1 MILFKRILPLCL
13 CLSIIATLFSFQT
26 VASADTVYDE
36 TISNGSFSDFQQAL
50 LNAKEKGTSDHIYKI
65 HITRDIKVTQLVGIY
80 SNTMIVVDKNVKII
94 RNLSAGDG
102 GTTFRIGQPGS
113 SASGY
118 HYKNITIQGGIW
130 DGNVRK
136 GDTGFCTFKV
146 NHAKNVKFLNM
157 TIQNDLEGH
166 MIEAG
171 AVDGLTVSKVNFKN
185 HQCYNK
191 AHKNKNDYYEHEEA
205 LQLDVNLYETTAIGD
220 YDKCQ
225 NKNITVDKCNFINVG
240 RGIGSHNS
248 IDGCYFTNMKFTN
261 NTFKNVKSYAIGCI
275 NYRNSKIQNN
285 KILNCGSGILFVNS
299 KPNYK
304 GYTGTY
310 VVNDWKLKVNSA
322 KDNSV
327 ISGNTITIN
336 SPKSKDSRALYING
350 NKISKQ
356 AIYKK
361 GLNPANELSGYQGYL
376 KGDHRI
382 NGLTVT
388 KNNITVKN
396 MTAVFY
402 KGIINSTFSN
412 NNITFTGNQ
421 KIAYYGLTMDSMPDQ
436 YNENVTVSGNKIK
449 NFNGGILC
457 KNSKKVTFKNTTV
470 YNSYKQHIYLEGVNV
485 TFVGCSLDKAK
496 TKHGIAS
503 KNSTITLKNT
513 NITNAKEFG
522 LYSYNCSGKVTGG
535 KIANCGKYG
544 IGAYKKGI
552 LYRKVKFSND
562 GANGKCNYY
571 RG

>member
-1 MILFKRILPLCL
+1 MNIFKKFIPLCL
-13 CLSIIATLFSFQT
+13 CLSMICTLFGFQT
-26 VASADTVYDE
+26 VEGAIAYDE

-50 LNAKEKGTSDHIYKI
+50 LNAKDKGTANHIYKI
-65 HITRDIKVTQLVGIY
+65 HITKDLRINQSVGIY

-94 RNLSAGDG
+94 RNLPAGDG
-102 GTTFRIGQPGS
+102 GTTFRVGKPGS

-118 HYKNITIQGGIW
+118 YYRNITIQGGIW
-130 DGNVRK
+130 DGNVRSK
-136 GDTGFCTFKV
+136 DTGFCTFKV
-146 NHAKNVKFLNM
+146 NHSQNVKFLNM

-171 AVDGLTVSKVNFKN
+171 AVNGLTISRVNFKN
-185 HQCYNK
+185 HKCYFK

-205 LQLDVNLYETTAIGD
+205 LQLDVNLYETTAIGK
-220 YDKCQ
+220 YDKYQ
-225 NKNITVDKCNFINVG
+225 NKNVTVDRCNFTNLG

-261 NTFKNVKSYAIGCI
+261 NTFKNIKSYAIGAI

-299 KPNYK
+299 KPNYT

-310 VVNDWKLKVNSA
+310 VVNNWNLKVNTS
-322 KDNSV
+322 KDNSI

-336 SPKSKDSRALYING
+336 RPKSKDSRALYING
-350 NKISKQ
+350 NKISKP

-361 GLNPANELSGYQGYL
+361 GLNSANRLSGYQGYL

-382 NGLTVT
+382 NGLTIT

-402 KGIINSTFSN
+402 KGIRNSTFSN
-412 NNITFTGNQ
+412 NKITFNGNQ
-421 KIAYYGLTMDSMPDQ
+421 KSDYYGLTMDSFPDQ
-436 YNENVTVSGNKIK
+436 PNENVTVNGNKIK

-503 KNSTITLKNT
+503 KNSKITLKNT

-552 LYRKVKFSND
+552 SYSKVKFSNN

>member
-1 MILFKRILPLCL
+1 MDIFKKFIPLCL
-13 CLSIIATLFSFQT
+13 CLSMICTLFGFQT
-26 VASADTVYDE
+26 VGATAYDE

-50 LNAKEKGTSDHIYKI
+50 LNAKDKGTANHIYKI
-65 HITRDIKVTQLVGIY
+65 HITKDLRINQSVGIY

-94 RNLSAGDG
+94 RNLPAGND
-102 GTTFRIGQPGS
+102 GTTFRVGKPGS

-118 HYKNITIQGGIW
+118 YYRNITIQGGIW
-130 DGNVRK
+130 DGNVRSK
-136 GDTGFCTFKV
+136 DTGFCTFKV
-146 NHAKNVKFLNM
+146 NHSQNVKFLNM

-171 AVDGLTVSKVNFKN
+171 AVNGLTISRVNFKN
-185 HQCYNK
+185 HKCYFK

-205 LQLDVNLYETTAIGD
+205 LQLDVNLYETTAIGK
-220 YDKCQ
+220 YDKYQ
-225 NKNITVDKCNFINVG
+225 NKNVTVDRCNFTNLG

-261 NTFKNVKSYAIGCI
+261 NTFKNIKSYAIGAI

-299 KPNYK
+299 KPNYT

-310 VVNDWKLKVNSA
+310 VVSNWNLKVNTS
-322 KDNSV
+322 KDNSI
-327 ISGNTITIN
+327 ISGNRITIN
-336 SPKSKDSRALYING
+336 RPKSKDSRALYING
-350 NKISKQ
+350 NKISKP

-361 GLNPANELSGYQGYL
+361 GLNSANRLSGYQGYL

-382 NGLTVT
+382 NGLTIT

-402 KGIINSTFSN
+402 KGIRNSIFSN
-412 NNITFTGNQ
+412 NNITFNGNQ
-421 KIAYYGLTMDSMPDQ
+421 KSDHYGLTMDSVPDQ
-436 YNENVTVSGNKIK
+436 LNENVTVNGNKIK

-496 TKHGIAS
+496 TKHGITS
-503 KNSTITLKNT
+503 KNSKITLKNT

-552 LYRKVKFSND
+552 SYSKVKFSNN

>member
-1 MILFKRILPLCL
+1 MDIFKKFIPLCL
-13 CLSIIATLFSFQT
+13 CLSMICTLFGFQT
-26 VASADTVYDE
+26 VGATAYDE

-50 LNAKEKGTSDHIYKI
+50 LNAKDKGTPNHIYKI
-65 HITRDIKVTQLVGIY
+65 HITKDLRINQSVGIY

-94 RNLSAGDG
+94 RNLPAGND
-102 GTTFRIGQPGS
+102 GTTFRVGKPGS

-118 HYKNITIQGGIW
+118 YYRNITIQGGIW
-130 DGNVRK
+130 DGNVRSK
-136 GDTGFCTFKV
+136 DTGFCTFKV
-146 NHAKNVKFLNM
+146 NHSQNVKFLNM

-171 AVDGLTVSKVNFKN
+171 AVNGLTISRVNFKN
-185 HQCYNK
+185 HKCYFK

-205 LQLDVNLYETTAIGD
+205 LQLDVNLYETTAIGK
-220 YDKCQ
+220 YDKYQ
-225 NKNITVDKCNFINVG
+225 NKNVTVDRCNFTNLG

-261 NTFKNVKSYAIGCI
+261 NTFKNIKSYAIGAI

-299 KPNYK
+299 KPNYT

-310 VVNDWKLKVNSA
+310 VVSNWNLKVNTS
-322 KDNSV
+322 KDNSI
-327 ISGNTITIN
+327 ISGNRITIN
-336 SPKSKDSRALYING
+336 RPKSKDSRALYING
-350 NKISKQ
+350 NKISKP

-361 GLNPANELSGYQGYL
+361 GLNSANRLSGYQGYL

-382 NGLTVT
+382 NGLAITR
-388 KNNITVKN
+388 NNITVKN

-402 KGIINSTFSN
+402 KGIRNSTFSN
-412 NNITFTGNQ
+412 NNITFNGNQ
-421 KIAYYGLTMDSMPDQ
+421 KSDHYGLTMDSVPDQ
-436 YNENVTVSGNKIK
+436 LNENVTVNGNKIK

-503 KNSTITLKNT
+503 KNSKITLKNT

-552 LYRKVKFSND
+552 SYSKVKFSNN

>member
-1 MILFKRILPLCL
+1 MNIFKKFIPLCL
-13 CLSIIATLFSFQT
+13 CLSMICTLFGFQT
-26 VASADTVYDE
+26 VEGATAYDE
-36 TISNGSFSDFQQAL
+36 TISNGSFSDFKQAL
-50 LNAKEKGTSDHIYKI
+50 LNAKDKGTANHIYKI
-65 HITRDIKVTQLVGIY
+65 HITKDLRINQSVGIY

-94 RNLSAGDG
+94 RNLPAGDD
-102 GTTFRIGQPGS
+102 GTTFRVGKPGS

-118 HYKNITIQGGIW
+118 YYRNITIQGGIW
-130 DGNVRK
+130 DGNVRSK
-136 GDTGFCTFKV
+136 DTGFCTFKV
-146 NHAKNVKFLNM
+146 NHSQNVKFLNM

-171 AVDGLTVSKVNFKN
+171 AVNGLTISRVNFKN
-185 HQCYNK
+185 HKCYFK

-205 LQLDVNLYETTAIGD
+205 LQLDVNLYETTAIGN
-220 YDKCQ
+220 YDKYQ
-225 NKNITVDKCNFINVG
+225 NKNVTVDRCNFTNLG

-261 NTFKNVKSYAIGCI
+261 NTFKNIKSYAIGTI

-299 KPNYK
+299 KPNYT

-310 VVNDWKLKVNSA
+310 VVNNWNLKVNTS
-322 KDNSV
+322 KDNSI

-336 SPKSKDSRALYING
+336 RPKSKDSRALYING
-350 NKISKQ
+350 NKISKP

-361 GLNPANELSGYQGYL
+361 GLKSANRLSGYQGYL

-382 NGLTVT
+382 NGLTIT

-402 KGIINSTFSN
+402 KGIRNSTFSN
-412 NNITFTGNQ
+412 NNITFNGNQ
-421 KIAYYGLTMDSMPDQ
+421 KSDHHGLTMDSVPDQ
-436 YNENVTVSGNKIK
+436 LNENVTVNGNKIK
-449 NFNGGILC
+449 NFNSGILC

-485 TFVGCSLDKAK
+485 TLVGCSLDKAK

-503 KNSTITLKNT
+503 KNSKITLKNT

-552 LYRKVKFSND
+552 SYSKVKFSNN

>member
-1 MILFKRILPLCL
+1 MNIFKKFIPLCL
-13 CLSIIATLFSFQT
+13 CLSMICTLFCFQT
-26 VASADTVYDE
+26 VEGAIAYDE

-50 LNAKEKGTSDHIYKI
+50 LNAKNKGTANHIYKI
-65 HITRDIKVTQLVGIY
+65 HITKDLRINQSVGIY

-94 RNLSAGDG
+94 RNLPAGDG
-102 GTTFRIGQPGS
+102 GTTFRVGKPGS

-118 HYKNITIQGGIW
+118 YYRNITIQGGIW
-130 DGNVRK
+130 DGNVRSK
-136 GDTGFCTFKV
+136 DTGFCTFKV
-146 NHAKNVKFLNM
+146 NHSQNVKFLNM

-171 AVDGLTVSKVNFKN
+171 AVNGLTISRVNFKN
-185 HQCYNK
+185 HKCYFK

-205 LQLDVNLYETTAIGD
+205 LQLDVNLYETTAIGK
-220 YDKCQ
+220 YDKYQ
-225 NKNITVDKCNFINVG
+225 NKNVTVDRCNFTNLG

-261 NTFKNVKSYAIGCI
+261 NTFKNIKSYAIGAI

-299 KPNYK
+299 KPNYT

-310 VVNDWKLKVNSA
+310 VVNNWNLKVNTS
-322 KDNSV
+322 KDNSI

-336 SPKSKDSRALYING
+336 RPKSKDSRALYING
-350 NKISKQ
+350 NKISKP

-361 GLNPANELSGYQGYL
+361 GLNSANRLSGYQGYL

-382 NGLTVT
+382 NGLTIT

-402 KGIINSTFSN
+402 KGIRNSTFSN
-412 NNITFTGNQ
+412 NNITFNGNQ
-421 KIAYYGLTMDSMPDQ
+421 KSDHYGLTMDSVPDQ
-436 YNENVTVSGNKIK
+436 PNENVTVNGNKLK

-503 KNSTITLKNT
+503 KNSKITLKNT

-552 LYRKVKFSND
+552 SYSKVKFSNN

>member
-1 MILFKRILPLCL
+1 MNIFKKFIPLCL
-13 CLSIIATLFSFQT
+13 CLSMIFTLFGFQT
-26 VASADTVYDE
+26 VEGATAYDE

-50 LNAKEKGTSDHIYKI
+50 LNAKNKGTANHIYKI
-65 HITRDIKVTQLVGIY
+65 HITKDLRINQSVGIY

-94 RNLSAGDG
+94 RNLPAGDG
-102 GTTFRIGQPGS
+102 GTTFRVGKPGS

-118 HYKNITIQGGIW
+118 YYRNITIQGGIW
-130 DGNVRK
+130 DGNVRSK
-136 GDTGFCTFKV
+136 DTGFCTFKV
-146 NHAKNVKFLNM
+146 NHSQNVKFLNM

-171 AVDGLTVSKVNFKN
+171 AVNGLTISRVNFKN
-185 HQCYNK
+185 HKCYFK

-205 LQLDVNLYETTAIGD
+205 LQLDVNLYETTAIGK
-220 YDKCQ
+220 YDKYQ
-225 NKNITVDKCNFINVG
+225 NKNVTVDRCNFTNLG

-261 NTFKNVKSYAIGCI
+261 NTFKNIKSYAIGAV

-299 KPNYK
+299 KTNYT

-310 VVNDWKLKVNSA
+310 VVNNWNLKVNTS
-322 KDNSV
+322 KDNSI

-336 SPKSKDSRALYING
+336 RPKSKDSRALYING
-350 NKISKQ
+350 NKISKP

-361 GLNPANELSGYQGYL
+361 GLNSANRLSGYQGYL

-382 NGLTVT
+382 NGLTIT

-402 KGIINSTFSN
+402 KGIRNSTFYN
-412 NNITFTGNQ
+412 NNITFNGNQ
-421 KIAYYGLTMDSMPDQ
+421 KSDHYGLTMDSVPDQ
-436 YNENVTVSGNKIK
+436 LNENVTVNGNKIK

-503 KNSTITLKNT
+503 KNSKITLKNT

-552 LYRKVKFSND
+552 SYSKVKFSNN

>member
-1 MILFKRILPLCL
+1 MNIFKKFIPLCL
-13 CLSIIATLFSFQT
+13 CLSMICTLFGFQT
-26 VASADTVYDE
+26 VEGAIAYDE

-50 LNAKEKGTSDHIYKI
+50 LNAKDKGTANHIYKI
-65 HITRDIKVTQLVGIY
+65 HITKDLRINQSVGIY

-94 RNLSAGDG
+94 RNLPAGDG
-102 GTTFRIGQPGS
+102 GTTFRVGKPGS

-118 HYKNITIQGGIW
+118 YYRNITIQGGIW
-130 DGNVRK
+130 DGNVRSK
-136 GDTGFCTFKV
+136 DTGFCTFKV
-146 NHAKNVKFLNM
+146 NHSQNVKFLNM

-171 AVDGLTVSKVNFKN
+171 AVNGLTISRVNFKN
-185 HQCYNK
+185 HKCYFK

-205 LQLDVNLYETTAIGD
+205 LQLDVNLYETTAIGK
-220 YDKCQ
+220 YDKYQ
-225 NKNITVDKCNFINVG
+225 NKNVTVDRCNFTNLG

-261 NTFKNVKSYAIGCI
+261 NTFKNIKSYAIGAI

-299 KPNYK
+299 KPNYT

-310 VVNDWKLKVNSA
+310 VVNNWNLKVNTS
-322 KDNSV
+322 KDNSI

-350 NKISKQ
+350 NKISKP

-361 GLNPANELSGYQGYL
+361 GLKSANRLSGYQGYL

-382 NGLTVT
+382 NGLTIT

-402 KGIINSTFSN
+402 KGIRNSTFSN
-412 NNITFTGNQ
+412 NNITFNGNQ
-421 KIAYYGLTMDSMPDQ
+421 KSDHYGLTMDSVPDQ
-436 YNENVTVSGNKIK
+436 PNENVTVNGNKIK

-503 KNSTITLKNT
+503 KNSKITLKNT

-552 LYRKVKFSND
+552 SYSKVKFSNN

>member
-1 MILFKRILPLCL
+1 MDIFKKFIPLCL
-13 CLSIIATLFSFQT
+13 CLSMICTLFGFQT
-26 VASADTVYDE
+26 VGATAYDE
-36 TISNGSFSDFQQAL
+36 TISNGSFSDFRQAL
-50 LNAKEKGTSDHIYKI
+50 LNAKDKGTANHIYKI
-65 HITRDIKVTQLVGIY
+65 HITKDLRINQSVGIY

-94 RNLSAGDG
+94 RNLPAGND
-102 GTTFRIGQPGS
+102 GTTFRVGKPGS

-118 HYKNITIQGGIW
+118 YYRNITIQGGIW
-130 DGNVRK
+130 DGNVRSK
-136 GDTGFCTFKV
+136 DTGFCTFKV
-146 NHAKNVKFLNM
+146 NHSQNVKFLNM

-171 AVDGLTVSKVNFKN
+171 AVNGLTISRVNFKN
-185 HQCYNK
+185 HKCYFK

-205 LQLDVNLYETTAIGD
+205 LQLDVNLYETTAIGK
-220 YDKCQ
+220 YDKYQ
-225 NKNITVDKCNFINVG
+225 NKNVTVDRCNFTNLG

-261 NTFKNVKSYAIGCI
+261 NTFKNIKSYAIGAI

-299 KPNYK
+299 KPNYT

-310 VVNDWKLKVNSA
+310 VVSNWNLKVNTS
-322 KDNSV
+322 KDNSI

-336 SPKSKDSRALYING
+336 RPKSKDSRALYING
-350 NKISKQ
+350 NKISKP

-361 GLNPANELSGYQGYL
+361 GLKSANRLSGYQGYL

-382 NGLTVT
+382 NGLTIT

-402 KGIINSTFSN
+402 KGIRNSTFSN
-412 NNITFTGNQ
+412 NNITFNGNQ
-421 KIAYYGLTMDSMPDQ
+421 KSDHYGLTMDSVPDQ
-436 YNENVTVSGNKIK
+436 LNENVTVNGNKIK
-449 NFNGGILC
+449 NFNSGILC

-503 KNSTITLKNT
+503 KNSKITLKNT

-522 LYSYNCSGKVTGG
+522 LYSYNCSGKVIGG

-552 LYRKVKFSND
+552 SYSKAKFSNN

>member
-1 MILFKRILPLCL
+1 MDIFKKFIPLCL
-13 CLSIIATLFSFQT
+13 CLSMICTLFGFQT
-26 VASADTVYDE
+26 VGATAYDE

-50 LNAKEKGTSDHIYKI
+50 LNAKDKGTANHIYKI
-65 HITRDIKVTQLVGIY
+65 HITKDLRINQSVGIY

-94 RNLSAGDG
+94 RNLPAGND
-102 GTTFRIGQPGS
+102 GTTFRVGKPGS

-118 HYKNITIQGGIW
+118 YYRNITIQGGIW
-130 DGNVRK
+130 DGNVRSK
-136 GDTGFCTFKV
+136 DTGFCTFKV
-146 NHAKNVKFLNM
+146 NHSQNVKFLNM

-171 AVDGLTVSKVNFKN
+171 AVNGLTISRVNFKN
-185 HQCYNK
+185 HKCYFK

-205 LQLDVNLYETTAIGD
+205 LQLDVNLYETTAIGK
-220 YDKCQ
+220 YDKYQ
-225 NKNITVDKCNFINVG
+225 NKNVTVDRCNFTNLG

-261 NTFKNVKSYAIGCI
+261 NTFKNIKSYAIGAI

-299 KPNYK
+299 KLNYT

-310 VVNDWKLKVNSA
+310 VVSNWNLKVNTS
-322 KDNSV
+322 KDNSI
-327 ISGNTITIN
+327 ISGNRITIN
-336 SPKSKDSRALYING
+336 RPKSKDSRALYING
-350 NKISKQ
+350 NKISKP

-361 GLNPANELSGYQGYL
+361 GLNSANRLSGYQGYL

-382 NGLTVT
+382 NGLTIT

-402 KGIINSTFSN
+402 KGIRNSIFSN
-412 NNITFTGNQ
+412 NNITFNGNQ
-421 KIAYYGLTMDSMPDQ
+421 KSDHYGLTMDSVPDQ
-436 YNENVTVSGNKIK
+436 LNENVTVNGNKIK

-503 KNSTITLKNT
+503 KNSKITLKNT

-552 LYRKVKFSND
+552 SYSKVKFSNN

>member
-1 MILFKRILPLCL
+1 MDIFKKFIPLCL
-13 CLSIIATLFSFQT
+13 CLSMICTLFGFQT
-26 VASADTVYDE
+26 VGATAYDE

-50 LNAKEKGTSDHIYKI
+50 LNAKDKGTPNHIYKI
-65 HITRDIKVTQLVGIY
+65 HITKDLRINQSVGIY

-94 RNLSAGDG
+94 RNLPAGND
-102 GTTFRIGQPGS
+102 GTTFRVGKPGS

-118 HYKNITIQGGIW
+118 YYRNITIQGGIW
-130 DGNVRK
+130 DGNVRSK
-136 GDTGFCTFKV
+136 DTGFCTFKV
-146 NHAKNVKFLNM
+146 NHSQNVKFLNM

-171 AVDGLTVSKVNFKN
+171 AVNGLTISRVNFKN
-185 HQCYNK
+185 HKCYFK

-205 LQLDVNLYETTAIGD
+205 LQLDVNLYETTAIGK
-220 YDKCQ
+220 YDKYQ
-225 NKNITVDKCNFINVG
+225 NKNVTVDRCNFTNLG

-261 NTFKNVKSYAIGCI
+261 NTFKNIKSYAIGAI

-299 KPNYK
+299 KPNYT

-310 VVNDWKLKVNSA
+310 VVNNWNLKVNTS
-322 KDNSV
+322 KDNSI
-327 ISGNTITIN
+327 ISGNRITIN
-336 SPKSKDSRALYING
+336 RPKSKDSRALYING
-350 NKISKQ
+350 NKISKP

-361 GLNPANELSGYQGYL
+361 GLNSANRLSGYQGYL

-382 NGLTVT
+382 NGLTIT

-402 KGIINSTFSN
+402 KGIRNSTFSN
-412 NNITFTGNQ
+412 NNITFNGNQ
-421 KIAYYGLTMDSMPDQ
+421 KSDYYGLTMDSVPDQ
-436 YNENVTVSGNKIK
+436 LNENVTVNGNKIK
-449 NFNGGILC
+449 NFNSGILC
-457 KNSKKVTFKNTTV
+457 KNSKKVTFQNTTV

-503 KNSTITLKNT
+503 KNSKITLKNT

-552 LYRKVKFSND
+552 SYSKVKFSNN

>member
-1 MILFKRILPLCL
+1 MNIFKKFIPLCL
-13 CLSIIATLFSFQT
+13 CLSMIFTLFGFQT
-26 VASADTVYDE
+26 VGATAYDE
-36 TISNGSFSDFQQAL
+36 TISNGSFSDFLQAL
-50 LNAKEKGTSDHIYKI
+50 LNAKDKGTANHIYKI
-65 HITRDIKVTQLVGIY
+65 HITKDLRINQSVGIY

-94 RNLSAGDG
+94 RNLPAGND
-102 GTTFRIGQPGS
+102 GTTFRVGKPGS
-113 SASGY
+113 STSGY
-118 HYKNITIQGGIW
+118 YYRNITIQGGIW
-130 DGNVRK
+130 DGNVRSK
-136 GDTGFCTFKV
+136 DTGFCTFKV
-146 NHAKNVKFLNM
+146 NHSQNVKFLNM

-171 AVDGLTVSKVNFKN
+171 AVNGLTISRVNFKN
-185 HQCYNK
+185 HKCYFK

-205 LQLDVNLYETTAIGD
+205 LQLDVNLYETTAIGK
-220 YDKCQ
+220 YDKYQ
-225 NKNITVDKCNFINVG
+225 NKNVTVDRCNFTNLG

-261 NTFKNVKSYAIGCI
+261 NTFKNIKSYAIGAV

-299 KPNYK
+299 KPNYT

-310 VVNDWKLKVNSA
+310 VVNNWNLKVNTS
-322 KDNSV
+322 KDNSI

-336 SPKSKDSRALYING
+336 RPKSKDSRALYING
-350 NKISKQ
+350 NKISKP

-361 GLNPANELSGYQGYL
+361 GLKSANRLSGYQGYL

-382 NGLTVT
+382 NGLTIT

-402 KGIINSTFSN
+402 KGIRNSTFSN
-412 NNITFTGNQ
+412 NNITFNGNQ
-421 KIAYYGLTMDSMPDQ
+421 KSDYYGLTMDSVPDQ
-436 YNENVTVSGNKIK
+436 LNENVTVNGNKIK
-449 NFNGGILC
+449 NFNSGILC

-503 KNSTITLKNT
+503 KNSKITLKNT

-552 LYRKVKFSND
+552 SYSKVKFSNN

>member
-1 MILFKRILPLCL
+1 MDIFKKFIPLCL
-13 CLSIIATLFSFQT
+13 CLSMICTLFGFQT
-26 VASADTVYDE
+26 VGATAYDE

-50 LNAKEKGTSDHIYKI
+50 LNAKDKGTANHIYKI
-65 HITRDIKVTQLVGIY
+65 HITKDLRINQSVGIY

-94 RNLSAGDG
+94 RNLPAGND
-102 GTTFRIGQPGS
+102 GTTFRVGKPGS

-118 HYKNITIQGGIW
+118 YYRNITIQGGIW
-130 DGNVRK
+130 DGNVRSK
-136 GDTGFCTFKV
+136 DTGFCTFKV
-146 NHAKNVKFLNM
+146 NHSQNVKFLNM

-171 AVDGLTVSKVNFKN
+171 AVNGLTISRVNFKN
-185 HQCYNK
+185 HKCYFK

-205 LQLDVNLYETTAIGD
+205 LQLDVNLYETTAIGK
-220 YDKCQ
+220 YDKYQ
-225 NKNITVDKCNFINVG
+225 NKNVTVDRCNFTNLG

-261 NTFKNVKSYAIGCI
+261 NTFKNIKSYAIGAI

-299 KPNYK
+299 KPNYT

-310 VVNDWKLKVNSA
+310 VVSNWNLKVNTS
-322 KDNSV
+322 KDNSI
-327 ISGNTITIN
+327 ISGNRITIN
-336 SPKSKDSRALYING
+336 RPKSKDSRALYING
-350 NKISKQ
+350 NKISKP

-361 GLNPANELSGYQGYL
+361 GLNSANRLSGYQGYL

-382 NGLTVT
+382 NGLTIT

-402 KGIINSTFSN
+402 KGIRNSIFSN
-412 NNITFTGNQ
+412 NNITFNGNQ
-421 KIAYYGLTMDSMPDQ
+421 KSDHYELTMDSVPDQ
-436 YNENVTVSGNKIK
+436 LNENVTVNGNKIK

-503 KNSTITLKNT
+503 KNSKITLKNT

-552 LYRKVKFSND
+552 SYSKVKFSNN

>member
-1 MILFKRILPLCL
+1 MNIFKKFIPLCL
-13 CLSIIATLFSFQT
+13 CLSMICTLFGFQT
-26 VASADTVYDE
+26 VEGAIAYDE

-50 LNAKEKGTSDHIYKI
+50 LNAKNKGTANHIYKI
-65 HITRDIKVTQLVGIY
+65 HITKDLRINQSVGIY

-94 RNLSAGDG
+94 RNLPAGDG
-102 GTTFRIGQPGS
+102 GTTFRVGKPGS

-118 HYKNITIQGGIW
+118 YYRNITIQGGIW
-130 DGNVRK
+130 DGNVRSK
-136 GDTGFCTFKV
+136 DTGFCTFKV
-146 NHAKNVKFLNM
+146 NHSQNVKFLNM

-171 AVDGLTVSKVNFKN
+171 AVNGLTISRVNFKN
-185 HQCYNK
+185 HKCYFK

-205 LQLDVNLYETTAIGD
+205 LQLDVNLYETTAIGK
-220 YDKCQ
+220 YDKYQ
-225 NKNITVDKCNFINVG
+225 NKNVTVDRCNFTNLG

-261 NTFKNVKSYAIGCI
+261 NNFKNIKSYAIGAI

-299 KPNYK
+299 KPNYT

-310 VVNDWKLKVNSA
+310 VVNNWNLKVNTS
-322 KDNSV
+322 KDNSI

-336 SPKSKDSRALYING
+336 RPKSKDSRALYING
-350 NKISKQ
+350 NKISKP

-361 GLNPANELSGYQGYL
+361 GLNSANRLSGYQGYL

-382 NGLTVT
+382 NGLTIT

-402 KGIINSTFSN
+402 KGIRNSTFSN
-412 NNITFTGNQ
+412 NNITFNGNQ
-421 KIAYYGLTMDSMPDQ
+421 KSDHYGLTMDSVPDQ
-436 YNENVTVSGNKIK
+436 PNENVTVNGNKIK

-503 KNSTITLKNT
+503 KNSKITLKNT

-552 LYRKVKFSND
+552 SYSKVKFSNN

>member
-1 MILFKRILPLCL
+1 MDIFKKFIPLCL
-13 CLSIIATLFSFQT
+13 CLSMICTLFGFQT
-26 VASADTVYDE
+26 VGATAYDE

-50 LNAKEKGTSDHIYKI
+50 LNAKDKGTANHIYKI
-65 HITRDIKVTQLVGIY
+65 HITKDLRINQSVGIY

-94 RNLSAGDG
+94 RNLPAGND
-102 GTTFRIGQPGS
+102 GTTFRVGKPGS

-118 HYKNITIQGGIW
+118 YYRNITIQGGIW
-130 DGNVRK
+130 DGNVRSK
-136 GDTGFCTFKV
+136 DTGFCTFKV
-146 NHAKNVKFLNM
+146 NHSQNVKFLNM

-171 AVDGLTVSKVNFKN
+171 AVNGLTISRVNFKN
-185 HQCYNK
+185 HKCYFK

-205 LQLDVNLYETTAIGD
+205 LQLDVNLYETTAIGK
-220 YDKCQ
+220 YDKYQ
-225 NKNITVDKCNFINVG
+225 NKNVTVDRCNFTNLG

-261 NTFKNVKSYAIGCI
+261 NTFKNIKSYAIGAI

-299 KPNYK
+299 KPNYT

-310 VVNDWKLKVNSA
+310 VVNNWNLKVNTS
-322 KDNSV
+322 KDNSI

-336 SPKSKDSRALYING
+336 RPKSKDSRALYING
-350 NKISKQ
+350 NKISKP

-361 GLNPANELSGYQGYL
+361 GLKSANRLSGYQGYL

-382 NGLTVT
+382 NGLTIT

-402 KGIINSTFSN
+402 KGIRNSTFSN
-412 NNITFTGNQ
+412 NNITFNGNQ
-421 KIAYYGLTMDSMPDQ
+421 KSDYYGLTMDSVPDQ
-436 YNENVTVSGNKIK
+436 LNENVTVNGNKIK

-503 KNSTITLKNT
+503 KNSKITLKNT

-552 LYRKVKFSND
+552 SYSKVKFSNN

>member
-1 MILFKRILPLCL
+1 MNIFKKFIPFCL
-13 CLSIIATLFSFQT
+13 CLSMICTLFGFQT
-26 VASADTVYDE
+26 VEGAIAYDE

-50 LNAKEKGTSDHIYKI
+50 LNAKDKGTANHIYKI
-65 HITRDIKVTQLVGIY
+65 HITKDLRINQSVGIY

-94 RNLSAGDG
+94 RNLPAGDG
-102 GTTFRIGQPGS
+102 GTTFRVGKPGS

-118 HYKNITIQGGIW
+118 YYRNITIQGGIW
-130 DGNVRK
+130 DGNVRSK
-136 GDTGFCTFKV
+136 DTGFCTFKV
-146 NHAKNVKFLNM
+146 NHSQNVKFLNM

-171 AVDGLTVSKVNFKN
+171 AVNGLTISRVNFKN
-185 HQCYNK
+185 HKCYFK

-205 LQLDVNLYETTAIGD
+205 LQLDVNLYETTAIGK
-220 YDKCQ
+220 YDKYQ
-225 NKNITVDKCNFINVG
+225 NKNVTVDRCNFTNLG

-261 NTFKNVKSYAIGCI
+261 NTFKNIKSYAIGAI

-299 KPNYK
+299 KPNYT

-310 VVNDWKLKVNSA
+310 VVNNWNLKVNTS
-322 KDNSV
+322 KDNSI

-336 SPKSKDSRALYING
+336 RPKSKDSRALYING
-350 NKISKQ
+350 NKISKP

-361 GLNPANELSGYQGYL
+361 GLNSANRLSGYQGYL

-382 NGLTVT
+382 NGLTIT

-402 KGIINSTFSN
+402 KGIRNSTFSN
-412 NNITFTGNQ
+412 NNITFNGNQ
-421 KIAYYGLTMDSMPDQ
+421 KSDHYGLTMDSVPDQ
-436 YNENVTVSGNKIK
+436 PNENVTVNGNKIK

-503 KNSTITLKNT
+503 KNSKITLKNT

-552 LYRKVKFSND
+552 SYSKVKFSNN

>member
-1 MILFKRILPLCL
+1 MNIFKKFIPLCL
-13 CLSIIATLFSFQT
+13 CLSMICTLFGFQT
-26 VASADTVYDE
+26 VEGATAYDE

-50 LNAKEKGTSDHIYKI
+50 LNAKDKGTPNHIYKI
-65 HITRDIKVTQLVGIY
+65 HITKDLRINQSVGIY

-94 RNLSAGDG
+94 RNLPAGND
-102 GTTFRIGQPGS
+102 GTTFRVGKPGS

-118 HYKNITIQGGIW
+118 YYRNITIQGGIW
-130 DGNVRK
+130 DGNVRSK
-136 GDTGFCTFKV
+136 DTGFCTFKV
-146 NHAKNVKFLNM
+146 NHSQNVKFLNM

-171 AVDGLTVSKVNFKN
+171 AVNGLTISRVNFKN
-185 HQCYNK
+185 HKCYFK

-205 LQLDVNLYETTAIGD
+205 LQLDVNLYETTAIGN
-220 YDKCQ
+220 YDKYQ
-225 NKNITVDKCNFINVG
+225 NKNVTVDRCNFTNLG

-261 NTFKNVKSYAIGCI
+261 NTFKNIKSYAIGAI

-299 KPNYK
+299 KPNYT

-310 VVNDWKLKVNSA
+310 VVNNWNLKVNTS
-322 KDNSV
+322 KDNSI

-336 SPKSKDSRALYING
+336 RPKSKDSRALYING
-350 NKISKQ
+350 NKISKP

-361 GLNPANELSGYQGYL
+361 GLNSANRLSGYQGYL

-382 NGLTVT
+382 NGLTIT

-402 KGIINSTFSN
+402 KGIRNSTFSN
-412 NNITFTGNQ
+412 NNITFNGNQ
-421 KIAYYGLTMDSMPDQ
+421 KSDHYGLTMDSVPDQ
-436 YNENVTVSGNKIK
+436 LNENVTVNGNKIK
-449 NFNGGILC
+449 NFNSGILC

-503 KNSTITLKNT
+503 KNSKITLKNT

-522 LYSYNCSGKVTGG
+522 LYSYNCSGKVIGG

-552 LYRKVKFSND
+552 SYSKAKFSNN

>member
-1 MILFKRILPLCL
+1 MNIFKKFIPLCL
-13 CLSIIATLFSFQT
+13 CLSMIFTLFGFQT
-26 VASADTVYDE
+26 VGATAYDE
-36 TISNGSFSDFQQAL
+36 TISNGSFSDFLQAL
-50 LNAKEKGTSDHIYKI
+50 LNAKDKGTANHIYKI
-65 HITRDIKVTQLVGIY
+65 HITKDLRINQSVGIY

-94 RNLSAGDG
+94 RNLPAGND
-102 GTTFRIGQPGS
+102 GTTFRVGKPGS
-113 SASGY
+113 STSGY
-118 HYKNITIQGGIW
+118 YYRNITIQGGIW
-130 DGNVRK
+130 DGNVRSK
-136 GDTGFCTFKV
+136 DTGFCTFKV
-146 NHAKNVKFLNM
+146 NHSQNVKFLNM

-171 AVDGLTVSKVNFKN
+171 AVNGLTISRVNFKN
-185 HQCYNK
+185 HKCYFK

-205 LQLDVNLYETTAIGD
+205 LQLDVNLYETTAIGK
-220 YDKCQ
+220 YDKYQ
-225 NKNITVDKCNFINVG
+225 NKNVTVDRCNFTNLG

-261 NTFKNVKSYAIGCI
+261 NTFKNIKSYAIGAV

-299 KPNYK
+299 KPNYT

-310 VVNDWKLKVNSA
+310 VVNNWNLKVNTS
-322 KDNSV
+322 KDNSI

-336 SPKSKDSRALYING
+336 RPKSKDSRALYING
-350 NKISKQ
+350 NKISKP

-361 GLNPANELSGYQGYL
+361 GLKSANRLSGYQGYL

-382 NGLTVT
+382 NGLTIT

-402 KGIINSTFSN
+402 KGIRNSTFSN
-412 NNITFTGNQ
+412 NNITFNGNQ
-421 KIAYYGLTMDSMPDQ
+421 KSDYYGLTMDSVPDQ
-436 YNENVTVSGNKIK
+436 LNENVTVNGNKIK
-449 NFNGGILC
+449 NFNSGILC

-496 TKHGIAS
+496 NKHGIAS
-503 KNSTITLKNT
+503 KNSKITLKNT

-552 LYRKVKFSND
+552 SYSKVKFSNN

>member
-1 MILFKRILPLCL
+1 MNIFKKFIPLCL
-13 CLSIIATLFSFQT
+13 CLSMIFTLFGFQT
-26 VASADTVYDE
+26 VEGATAYDE

-50 LNAKEKGTSDHIYKI
+50 LNAKDKGTANHIYKI
-65 HITRDIKVTQLVGIY
+65 HITKDLRINQSVGIY

-94 RNLSAGDG
+94 RNLPAGDG
-102 GTTFRIGQPGS
+102 GTTFRVGKPGS

-118 HYKNITIQGGIW
+118 YYRNITIQGGIW
-130 DGNVRK
+130 DGNVRSK
-136 GDTGFCTFKV
+136 DTGFCTFKV
-146 NHAKNVKFLNM
+146 NHSQNVKFLNM

-171 AVDGLTVSKVNFKN
+171 AVNGLTISRVNFKN
-185 HQCYNK
+185 HKCYFK

-205 LQLDVNLYETTAIGD
+205 LQLDVNLYETTAIGK
-220 YDKCQ
+220 YDKYQ
-225 NKNITVDKCNFINVG
+225 NKNVTVDRCNFTNLG

-261 NTFKNVKSYAIGCI
+261 NTFKNIKSYAIGAV

-299 KPNYK
+299 KPNYT

-310 VVNDWKLKVNSA
+310 VVNNWNLKVNTS
-322 KDNSV
+322 KDNSI

-336 SPKSKDSRALYING
+336 RPKSKDSRALYING
-350 NKISKQ
+350 NKISKP

-361 GLNPANELSGYQGYL
+361 GLKSANRLSGYQGYL

-382 NGLTVT
+382 NGLTIT

-402 KGIINSTFSN
+402 KGIRNSTFSN
-412 NNITFTGNQ
+412 NNITFNGNQ
-421 KIAYYGLTMDSMPDQ
+421 KSDYYGLTMDSVPDQ
-436 YNENVTVSGNKIK
+436 LNENVTVNGNKIK
-449 NFNGGILC
+449 NFNSGILC

-503 KNSTITLKNT
+503 KNSKITLKNT

-552 LYRKVKFSND
+552 SYSKVKFSNN

>member
-1 MILFKRILPLCL
+1 MNIFKKFIPLCL
-13 CLSIIATLFSFQT
+13 CLSMICTLFGFQT
-26 VASADTVYDE
+26 VEGAIAYDE

-50 LNAKEKGTSDHIYKI
+50 LNAKDKGTANHIYKI
-65 HITRDIKVTQLVGIY
+65 HITKDLRINQSVGIY

-94 RNLSAGDG
+94 RNLPAGDG
-102 GTTFRIGQPGS
+102 GTTFRVGKPGS

-118 HYKNITIQGGIW
+118 YYRNITIQGGIW
-130 DGNVRK
+130 DGNVRSK
-136 GDTGFCTFKV
+136 DTGFCTFKV
-146 NHAKNVKFLNM
+146 NHSQNVKFLNM

-171 AVDGLTVSKVNFKN
+171 AVNGLTISRVNFKN
-185 HQCYNK
+185 HKCYFK

-205 LQLDVNLYETTAIGD
+205 LQLDVNLYETTAIGK
-220 YDKCQ
+220 YDKYQ
-225 NKNITVDKCNFINVG
+225 NKNVTVDRCNFTNLG

-261 NTFKNVKSYAIGCI
+261 NTFKNIKSYAIGAI

-299 KPNYK
+299 KPNYT

-310 VVNDWKLKVNSA
+310 VVNNWNLKVNTS
-322 KDNSV
+322 KDNSI

-350 NKISKQ
+350 NKISKP

-361 GLNPANELSGYQGYL
+361 GLNSANRLSGYQGYL

-382 NGLTVT
+382 NGLTIT

-402 KGIINSTFSN
+402 KGIRNSTFSN
-412 NNITFTGNQ
+412 NNITFNGNQ
-421 KIAYYGLTMDSMPDQ
+421 KSDHYGLTMDSVPDQ
-436 YNENVTVSGNKIK
+436 PNENVTVNGNKIK
-449 NFNGGILC
+449 NFNSGILC

-485 TFVGCSLDKAK
+485 TFVGCSLDKTK

-503 KNSTITLKNT
+503 KNSKITLKNT

-552 LYRKVKFSND
+552 SYSKVKFSNN

>member
-1 MILFKRILPLCL
+1 MNIFKKFIPLCL
-13 CLSIIATLFSFQT
+13 CLSMIFTLFGFQT
-26 VASADTVYDE
+26 VEGATAYDE

-50 LNAKEKGTSDHIYKI
+50 LNAKNKGTANHIYKI
-65 HITRDIKVTQLVGIY
+65 HITKDLRINQSVGIY

-94 RNLSAGDG
+94 RNLPAGDG
-102 GTTFRIGQPGS
+102 GTTFRVGKPGS

-118 HYKNITIQGGIW
+118 YYRNITIQGGIW
-130 DGNVRK
+130 DGNVRRK
-136 GDTGFCTFKV
+136 DTGFCTFKV
-146 NHAKNVKFLNM
+146 NHSQNVKFLNM

-171 AVDGLTVSKVNFKN
+171 AVNGLTISRVNFKN
-185 HQCYNK
+185 HKCYFK

-205 LQLDVNLYETTAIGD
+205 LQLDVNLYETTAIGK
-220 YDKCQ
+220 YDKYQ
-225 NKNITVDKCNFINVG
+225 NKNVTVDRCNFTNLG

-261 NTFKNVKSYAIGCI
+261 NTFKNIKSYAIGAV

-299 KPNYK
+299 KPNYT

-310 VVNDWKLKVNSA
+310 VVNNWNLKVNTS
-322 KDNSV
+322 KDNSI

-336 SPKSKDSRALYING
+336 RPKSKDSRALYING
-350 NKISKQ
+350 NKISKP

-361 GLNPANELSGYQGYL
+361 GLKSANRLSGYQGYL

-382 NGLTVT
+382 NGLTIT

-402 KGIINSTFSN
+402 KGIRNSTFSN
-412 NNITFTGNQ
+412 NKITFNGNQ
-421 KIAYYGLTMDSMPDQ
+421 KSDYYGLTMDSVPDQ
-436 YNENVTVSGNKIK
+436 LNENVTVNGNKIK
-449 NFNGGILC
+449 NFNSGILC

-503 KNSTITLKNT
+503 KNSKITLKNT

-552 LYRKVKFSND
+552 SYSKVKFSNN

>member
-1 MILFKRILPLCL
+1 MNIFKKFIPFCL
-13 CLSIIATLFSFQT
+13 CLSMICTLFGFQT
-26 VASADTVYDE
+26 VEGAIAYDE

-50 LNAKEKGTSDHIYKI
+50 LNAKDKGTANHIYKI
-65 HITRDIKVTQLVGIY
+65 HITKDLRINQSVGIY

-94 RNLSAGDG
+94 RNLPAGDG
-102 GTTFRIGQPGS
+102 GTTFRVGKPGS

-118 HYKNITIQGGIW
+118 YYRNITIQGGIW
-130 DGNVRK
+130 DGNVRSK
-136 GDTGFCTFKV
+136 DTGFCTFKV
-146 NHAKNVKFLNM
+146 NHSQNVKFLNM

-171 AVDGLTVSKVNFKN
+171 AVNGLTISRVNFKN
-185 HQCYNK
+185 HKCYFK

-205 LQLDVNLYETTAIGD
+205 LQLDVNLYETTAIGK
-220 YDKCQ
+220 YDKYQ
-225 NKNITVDKCNFINVG
+225 NKNVTVDRCNFTNLG

-261 NTFKNVKSYAIGCI
+261 NTFKNIKSYAIGAI

-299 KPNYK
+299 KPNYT

-310 VVNDWKLKVNSA
+310 VVNNWNLKVNTS
-322 KDNSV
+322 KDNSI

-336 SPKSKDSRALYING
+336 RPKSKDSRALYING
-350 NKISKQ
+350 NKISKP

-361 GLNPANELSGYQGYL
+361 GLNSANRLSGYQGYL

-382 NGLTVT
+382 NGLTIT

-402 KGIINSTFSN
+402 KGIRNSTFSN
-412 NNITFTGNQ
+412 NKITFNGNQ
-421 KIAYYGLTMDSMPDQ
+421 KSDYYGLTMDSFPDQ
-436 YNENVTVSGNKIK
+436 PNENVTVNGNKIK

-503 KNSTITLKNT
+503 KNSKITLKNT

-552 LYRKVKFSND
+552 SYSKVKFSNN

>member
-1 MILFKRILPLCL
+1 MNIFKKFIPLCL
-13 CLSIIATLFSFQT
+13 CLSMICTLFSFQT
-26 VASADTVYDE
+26 VEGATAYDE

-50 LNAKEKGTSDHIYKI
+50 LNAKGKGTANHIYKI
-65 HITRDIKVTQLVGIY
+65 HITKDLRINQSVGIY

-94 RNLSAGDG
+94 RNLPAGDG
-102 GTTFRIGQPGS
+102 GTTFRVGKPGS
-113 SASGY
+113 SASRY
-118 HYKNITIQGGIW
+118 YYRNITIQGGIW
-130 DGNVRK
+130 DGNVRSK
-136 GDTGFCTFKV
+136 DTGFCTFKV
-146 NHAKNVKFLNM
+146 NHSQNVKFLNM

-171 AVDGLTVSKVNFKN
+171 AVNGLTISRVNFKN
-185 HQCYNK
+185 HKCYFK
-191 AHKNKNDYYEHEEA
+191 AHKNMNDYYEHEEA
-205 LQLDVNLYETTAIGD
+205 LQLDVNLYETTAIGN
-220 YDKCQ
+220 YDKYQ
-225 NKNITVDKCNFINVG
+225 NKNVTVDRCNFTNLG

-261 NTFKNVKSYAIGCI
+261 NTFRNIKSYAIGAI

-299 KPNYK
+299 KPNYT

-310 VVNDWKLKVNSA
+310 VVKNWNLKVNSS
-322 KDNSV
+322 KDNSI
-327 ISGNTITIN
+327 ISCNTITIN

-350 NKISKQ
+350 NKISKP

-361 GLNPANELSGYQGYL
+361 GLNSANRLSGYQGYL

-382 NGLTVT
+382 NGLTIT

-402 KGIINSTFSN
+402 KGIRNSTFSN
-412 NNITFTGNQ
+412 NKITFNGNQ
-421 KIAYYGLTMDSMPDQ
+421 KSDYYGLTMDSVPDQ
-436 YNENVTVSGNKIK
+436 LNENVTVNGNKIK
-449 NFNGGILC
+449 NFNSGILC

-485 TFVGCSLDKAK
+485 TFDGCSLDKAK

-522 LYSYNCSGKVTGG
+522 IYSYNCSGKVTGG

-552 LYRKVKFSND
+552 SYSKVKFSNN
-562 GANGKCNYY
+562 GTNGKCNYY

>member
-1 MILFKRILPLCL
+1 MNIFKKFIPLCL
-13 CLSIIATLFSFQT
+13 CLSMICTLFGFQT
-26 VASADTVYDE
+26 VEGATAYDE
-36 TISNGSFSDFQQAL
+36 TISNGSFSDFKQAL
-50 LNAKEKGTSDHIYKI
+50 LNAKNKGTANHIYKI
-65 HITRDIKVTQLVGIY
+65 HITKNLRINQSVGIY

-94 RNLSAGDG
+94 RNLPAGDD
-102 GTTFRIGQPGS
+102 GTTFRVGKPGS

-118 HYKNITIQGGIW
+118 YYRNITIQGGIW
-130 DGNVRK
+130 DGNVRRK
-136 GDTGFCTFKV
+136 DTGFCTFKV
-146 NHAKNVKFLNM
+146 NHSQNVKFLNM

-171 AVDGLTVSKVNFKN
+171 SVNGLTISRVNFKN
-185 HQCYNK
+185 HKCYFK

-205 LQLDVNLYETTAIGD
+205 LQLDVNLYETTAIGN
-220 YDKCQ
+220 YDKYQ
-225 NKNITVDKCNFINVG
+225 NKNVTVDRCNFTNLG

-261 NTFKNVKSYAIGCI
+261 NTFKNIKSYAIGAI

-299 KPNYK
+299 KPNYT

-310 VVNDWKLKVNSA
+310 VVNNWHLKVNSS
-322 KDNSV
+322 KDNSI

-350 NKISKQ
+350 NKISKP

-361 GLNPANELSGYQGYL
+361 GLKSANRLSGYQGYL

-382 NGLTVT
+382 NGLTIT

-402 KGIINSTFSN
+402 KGIRNSTFSN
-412 NNITFTGNQ
+412 NNITFNGNQ
-421 KIAYYGLTMDSMPDQ
+421 KSDHFGLTMDSVPDQ
-436 YNENVTVSGNKIK
+436 LNENVTVSGNKIK
-449 NFNGGILC
+449 NFNSGILC

-485 TFVGCSLDKAK
+485 TLVGCSLDKAK

-503 KNSTITLKNT
+503 KNSKITLKNT

-552 LYRKVKFSND
+552 SYSKVKFSNN

>member
-1 MILFKRILPLCL
+1 MNIFKKFIPLCL
-13 CLSIIATLFSFQT
+13 CLSMICTLFGFQT
-26 VASADTVYDE
+26 VEGAIAYDE

-50 LNAKEKGTSDHIYKI
+50 LNAKNKGTANHIYKI
-65 HITRDIKVTQLVGIY
+65 HITKDLRINQSVGIY

-94 RNLSAGDG
+94 RNLPAGDG
-102 GTTFRIGQPGS
+102 GTTFRVGKPGS

-118 HYKNITIQGGIW
+118 YYRNITIQGGIW
-130 DGNVRK
+130 DGNVRSK
-136 GDTGFCTFKV
+136 DTGFCTFKV
-146 NHAKNVKFLNM
+146 NHSQNVKFLNM

-171 AVDGLTVSKVNFKN
+171 AVNGLTISRVNFKN
-185 HQCYNK
+185 HKCYFK

-205 LQLDVNLYETTAIGD
+205 LQLDVNLYETTAIGK
-220 YDKCQ
+220 YDKYQ
-225 NKNITVDKCNFINVG
+225 NKNVTVDRCNFTNLG

-261 NTFKNVKSYAIGCI
+261 NTFKNIKSYAIGAI

-299 KPNYK
+299 KPNYT

-310 VVNDWKLKVNSA
+310 VVNNWNLKVNTS
-322 KDNSV
+322 KDNSI

-336 SPKSKDSRALYING
+336 RPKSKDSRALYING
-350 NKISKQ
+350 NKISKP

-361 GLNPANELSGYQGYL
+361 GLNSANRLSGYQGYL

-382 NGLTVT
+382 NGLTIT

-402 KGIINSTFSN
+402 KGIRNSTFSN
-412 NNITFTGNQ
+412 NNITFNGNQ
-421 KIAYYGLTMDSMPDQ
+421 KSDHYGLTMDSVPDQ
-436 YNENVTVSGNKIK
+436 PNENVTVNGNKIK

-503 KNSTITLKNT
+503 KNSKITLKNT

-552 LYRKVKFSND
+552 SYSKVKFSNN

>member
-1 MILFKRILPLCL
+1 MNIFKKFIPFCL
-13 CLSIIATLFSFQT
+13 CLSMICTLFGFQT
-26 VASADTVYDE
+26 VEGAIAYDE

-50 LNAKEKGTSDHIYKI
+50 LNAKDKGTANHIYKI
-65 HITRDIKVTQLVGIY
+65 HITKNLRINQSVGIY

-94 RNLSAGDG
+94 RNLPAGDG
-102 GTTFRIGQPGS
+102 GTTFRVGKPGS

-118 HYKNITIQGGIW
+118 YYRNITIQGGIW
-130 DGNVRK
+130 DGNVRSK
-136 GDTGFCTFKV
+136 DTGFCTFKV
-146 NHAKNVKFLNM
+146 NHSQNVKFLNM

-171 AVDGLTVSKVNFKN
+171 AVNGLTISRVNFKN
-185 HQCYNK
+185 HKCYFK

-205 LQLDVNLYETTAIGD
+205 LQLDVNLYETTAIGK
-220 YDKCQ
+220 YDKYQ
-225 NKNITVDKCNFINVG
+225 NKNVTVDRCNFTNLG

-261 NTFKNVKSYAIGCI
+261 NTFKNIKSYAIGAI

-299 KPNYK
+299 KPNYT

-310 VVNDWKLKVNSA
+310 VVNNWNLKVNTS
-322 KDNSV
+322 KDNSI

-336 SPKSKDSRALYING
+336 RPKSKDSRALYING
-350 NKISKQ
+350 NKISKP

-361 GLNPANELSGYQGYL
+361 GLNSANRLSGYQGYL

-382 NGLTVT
+382 NGLTIT

-402 KGIINSTFSN
+402 KGIRNSTFSN
-412 NNITFTGNQ
+412 NKIAFNGNQ
-421 KIAYYGLTMDSMPDQ
+421 KSDYYGLTMDSVPDQ
-436 YNENVTVSGNKIK
+436 PNENVTVNGNKIK

-503 KNSTITLKNT
+503 KNSKITLKNT

-552 LYRKVKFSND
+552 SYSKVKFSNN

>member
-1 MILFKRILPLCL
+1 MDIFKKFIPLCL
-13 CLSIIATLFSFQT
+13 CLSMICTLFGFQT
-26 VASADTVYDE
+26 VGATAYDE

-50 LNAKEKGTSDHIYKI
+50 LNAKDKGTPNHIYKI
-65 HITRDIKVTQLVGIY
+65 HITKDLRINQSVGIY

-94 RNLSAGDG
+94 RNLPAGND
-102 GTTFRIGQPGS
+102 GTTFRVGKPGS

-118 HYKNITIQGGIW
+118 YYRNITIQGGIW
-130 DGNVRK
+130 DGNVRSK
-136 GDTGFCTFKV
+136 DTGFCTFKV
-146 NHAKNVKFLNM
+146 NHSQNVKFLNM

-171 AVDGLTVSKVNFKN
+171 AVNGLTISRVNFKN
-185 HQCYNK
+185 HKCYFK

-205 LQLDVNLYETTAIGD
+205 LQLDVNLYETTAIGN
-220 YDKCQ
+220 YDKYQ
-225 NKNITVDKCNFINVG
+225 NKNVTVDRCNFTNLG

-261 NTFKNVKSYAIGCI
+261 NTFKNIKSYAIGAI

-299 KPNYK
+299 KPNYT

-310 VVNDWKLKVNSA
+310 VVSNWNLKVNTS
-322 KDNSV
+322 KDNSI

-336 SPKSKDSRALYING
+336 RPKSKDSRALYING
-350 NKISKQ
+350 NKISKP

-361 GLNPANELSGYQGYL
+361 GLNSANRLSGYQGYL

-382 NGLTVT
+382 NGLTIT

-402 KGIINSTFSN
+402 KGIRNSTFSN
-412 NNITFTGNQ
+412 NNITFNGNQ
-421 KIAYYGLTMDSMPDQ
+421 KSDHYGLTMDSVPDQ
-436 YNENVTVSGNKIK
+436 LNENVTVNGNKIK
-449 NFNGGILC
+449 NFNSGILC

-503 KNSTITLKNT
+503 KNSKITLKNT

-522 LYSYNCSGKVTGG
+522 IYSYNCSGKVTGG

-552 LYRKVKFSND
+552 SYSKVKFSNN

>member
-1 MILFKRILPLCL
+1 MNIFMKFIPLCL
-13 CLSIIATLFSFQT
+13 CLSMICTLFGFQT
-26 VASADTVYDE
+26 VEGATAYDE

-50 LNAKEKGTSDHIYKI
+50 LNAKDKGTANHIYKI
-65 HITRDIKVTQLVGIY
+65 HITNDLRINQSVGIY

-94 RNLSAGDG
+94 RNLPAGDG
-102 GTTFRIGQPGS
+102 GTTFRVGKPGS

-118 HYKNITIQGGIW
+118 YYRNITIQGGIW
-130 DGNVRK
+130 DGNVRSK
-136 GDTGFCTFKV
+136 DTGFCTFKV
-146 NHAKNVKFLNM
+146 NHSQNVKFLNM

-171 AVDGLTVSKVNFKN
+171 AVNGLTISRVNFKN
-185 HQCYNK
+185 HKCYFK

-205 LQLDVNLYETTAIGD
+205 LQLDVNLYETTAIGN
-220 YDKCQ
+220 YDKYQ
-225 NKNITVDKCNFINVG
+225 NKNVTVDRCNFTNLG

-261 NTFKNVKSYAIGCI
+261 NTFRNIKSYAIGAI

-299 KPNYK
+299 KPNYR

-310 VVNDWKLKVNSA
+310 VVKNWNLKVNSS
-322 KDNSV
+322 KDNSI

-350 NKISKQ
+350 NKISKP

-361 GLNPANELSGYQGYL
+361 GLNSANRLSGYQGYL

-382 NGLTVT
+382 NGLTIT

-402 KGIINSTFSN
+402 KGIRNSTFSN
-412 NNITFTGNQ
+412 NKITFNGNQ
-421 KIAYYGLTMDSMPDQ
+421 KSDYYGLTMDSVPDQ
-436 YNENVTVSGNKIK
+436 PNENVTVNGNKIK

-552 LYRKVKFSND
+552 SYSKVKFSNN

>member
-1 MILFKRILPLCL
+1 MDIFKKFIPLCL
-13 CLSIIATLFSFQT
+13 CLSMICTLFAFQT
-26 VASADTVYDE
+26 VEGATAYDE
-36 TISNGSFSDFQQAL
+36 TISNGSFSDFRQAL
-50 LNAKEKGTSDHIYKI
+50 LNAKEKGTANHIYKI
-65 HITRDIKVTQLVGIY
+65 HITKDLRINQSVGIY

-94 RNLSAGDG
+94 RNLPAGDG
-102 GTTFRIGQPGS
+102 GTTFRVGKPGS

-118 HYKNITIQGGIW
+118 YYRNITIQGGIW
-130 DGNVRK
+130 DGNVRSK
-136 GDTGFCTFKV
+136 DTGFCTFKV
-146 NHAKNVKFLNM
+146 NHSHNVKFLNM

-171 AVDGLTVSKVNFKN
+171 SVNGLTISRVNFKN
-185 HQCYNK
+185 HKCYFK

-205 LQLDVNLYETTAIGD
+205 LQLDVNLYETTAIGN
-220 YDKCQ
+220 YDKYQ
-225 NKNITVDKCNFINVG
+225 NKNVTVDRCNFTNLG

-261 NTFKNVKSYAIGCI
+261 NTFKNIKSYAIGAI

-299 KPNYK
+299 KPNYT

-310 VVNDWKLKVNSA
+310 VVSNWNLKVNTS
-322 KDNSV
+322 KDNSI
-327 ISGNTITIN
+327 ISGNRITIN
-336 SPKSKDSRALYING
+336 RPKSKDSRALYING
-350 NKISKQ
+350 NKISKP

-361 GLNPANELSGYQGYL
+361 GLNSANRLSGYQGYL

-382 NGLTVT
+382 NGLTIT

-402 KGIINSTFSN
+402 KGIRNSTFSN
-412 NNITFTGNQ
+412 NNITFNGNQ
-421 KIAYYGLTMDSMPDQ
+421 KSDHYGLTMDSVPDQ
-436 YNENVTVSGNKIK
+436 LNENVTVNGNKIK

-503 KNSTITLKNT
+503 KNSKITLKNT

-552 LYRKVKFSND
+552 SYSKVKFSNN

>member
-1 MILFKRILPLCL
+1 MNIFKKFIPLCL
-13 CLSIIATLFSFQT
+13 CLSMICTLFGFQT
-26 VASADTVYDE
+26 VEGATAYDE
-36 TISNGSFSDFQQAL
+36 TISNGSFSDFKQAL
-50 LNAKEKGTSDHIYKI
+50 LNAKDKGTANHIYKI
-65 HITRDIKVTQLVGIY
+65 HITKDLRINQSVGIY

-94 RNLSAGDG
+94 RNLPAGDD
-102 GTTFRIGQPGS
+102 GTTFRVGKPGS

-118 HYKNITIQGGIW
+118 YYRNITIQGGIW
-130 DGNVRK
+130 DGNVRSK
-136 GDTGFCTFKV
+136 DTGFCTFKV
-146 NHAKNVKFLNM
+146 NHSQNVKFLNM

-171 AVDGLTVSKVNFKN
+171 AVNGLTISRVNFKN
-185 HQCYNK
+185 HKCYFK

-205 LQLDVNLYETTAIGD
+205 LQLDVNLYETTAIGN
-220 YDKCQ
+220 YDKYQ
-225 NKNITVDKCNFINVG
+225 NKNVTVDRCNFTNLG

-261 NTFKNVKSYAIGCI
+261 NTFKNIKSYAIGAI
-275 NYRNSKIQNN
+275 NYRNN

-299 KPNYK
+299 KPNYT

-310 VVNDWKLKVNSA
+310 VVNNWNLKVNSS
-322 KDNSV
+322 KDNSI

-350 NKISKQ
+350 NKISKP

-361 GLNPANELSGYQGYL
+361 GLKSANRLSGYQGYL

-382 NGLTVT
+382 NGLTIT

-402 KGIINSTFSN
+402 KGIRNSTFSN
-412 NNITFTGNQ
+412 NNITFNGNQ
-421 KIAYYGLTMDSMPDQ
+421 KSDHYGLTMDSVPDQ
-436 YNENVTVSGNKIK
+436 LNENVTVNGNKIK
-449 NFNGGILC
+449 NFNSGILC

-485 TFVGCSLDKAK
+485 TLVGCSLDKAK

-522 LYSYNCSGKVTGG
+522 LYSYNCSGKVIGG

-552 LYRKVKFSND
+552 SYSKVKFSNN

>member
-1 MILFKRILPLCL
+1 MNIFKKFIPSCL
-13 CLSIIATLFSFQT
+13 CLSMIFTLFGFQT
-26 VASADTVYDE
+26 VEGATAYDE

-50 LNAKEKGTSDHIYKI
+50 LNAKNKGTANHIYKI
-65 HITRDIKVTQLVGIY
+65 HITKDLRINQSVGIY

-94 RNLSAGDG
+94 RNLPAGDG
-102 GTTFRIGQPGS
+102 GTTFRVGKPGS

-118 HYKNITIQGGIW
+118 YYRNITIQGGIW
-130 DGNVRK
+130 DGNVRRK
-136 GDTGFCTFKV
+136 DTGFCTFKV
-146 NHAKNVKFLNM
+146 NHSQNVKFLNM

-171 AVDGLTVSKVNFKN
+171 AVNGLTISRVNFKN
-185 HQCYNK
+185 HKCYFK

-205 LQLDVNLYETTAIGD
+205 LQLDVNLYETTAIGK
-220 YDKCQ
+220 YDKYQ
-225 NKNITVDKCNFINVG
+225 NKNVTVDRCNFTNLG

-261 NTFKNVKSYAIGCI
+261 NTFKNIKSYAIGAI

-299 KPNYK
+299 KPNYT

-310 VVNDWKLKVNSA
+310 VVNNWNLKVNTS
-322 KDNSV
+322 KDNSI

-336 SPKSKDSRALYING
+336 RPKSKDSRALYING
-350 NKISKQ
+350 NKISKP

-361 GLNPANELSGYQGYL
+361 GLNSANRLSGYQGYL

-382 NGLTVT
+382 NGLTIT

-402 KGIINSTFSN
+402 KGIRNSTFSN
-412 NNITFTGNQ
+412 NNITFNGNQ
-421 KIAYYGLTMDSMPDQ
+421 KSDHYGLTMDSVPDQ
-436 YNENVTVSGNKIK
+436 PNENVTVNGNKIK

-503 KNSTITLKNT
+503 KNSKITLKNT

-552 LYRKVKFSND
+552 SYSKVKFSNN

>member
-1 MILFKRILPLCL
+1 MNIFKKFIPLCL
-13 CLSIIATLFSFQT
+13 CLSMICTLFGFQT
-26 VASADTVYDE
+26 VEGAIAYDE

-50 LNAKEKGTSDHIYKI
+50 LNAKNKGTANHIYKI
-65 HITRDIKVTQLVGIY
+65 HITKDLRINQSVGIY

-94 RNLSAGDG
+94 RNLPAGDG
-102 GTTFRIGQPGS
+102 GTTFRVGKPGS

-118 HYKNITIQGGIW
+118 YYRNITIQGGIW
-130 DGNVRK
+130 DGNVRSK
-136 GDTGFCTFKV
+136 DTGFCTFKV
-146 NHAKNVKFLNM
+146 NHSQNVKFLNM

-171 AVDGLTVSKVNFKN
+171 AVNSLTISRVNFKN
-185 HQCYNK
+185 HKCYFK

-205 LQLDVNLYETTAIGD
+205 LQLDVNLYETTAIGK
-220 YDKCQ
+220 YDKYQ
-225 NKNITVDKCNFINVG
+225 NKNVTVDRCNFTNLG

-261 NTFKNVKSYAIGCI
+261 NTFKNIKSYAIGAI

-299 KPNYK
+299 KPNYT

-310 VVNDWKLKVNSA
+310 VVNNWNLKVNTS
-322 KDNSV
+322 KDNSI

-336 SPKSKDSRALYING
+336 RPKSKDSRALYING
-350 NKISKQ
+350 NKISKP

-361 GLNPANELSGYQGYL
+361 GLNSANRLSGYQGYL

-382 NGLTVT
+382 NGLTIT

-402 KGIINSTFSN
+402 KGIRNSTFSN
-412 NNITFTGNQ
+412 NNITFNGNQ
-421 KIAYYGLTMDSMPDQ
+421 KSDHYGLTMDSVPDQ
-436 YNENVTVSGNKIK
+436 PNENVTVNGNKIK

-503 KNSTITLKNT
+503 KNSKITLKNT

-552 LYRKVKFSND
+552 SYSKVKFSNN

>member
-1 MILFKRILPLCL
+1 MNIFKKFIPLCL
-13 CLSIIATLFSFQT
+13 CLSMICTLFGFQT
-26 VASADTVYDE
+26 VEGAIAYDE

-50 LNAKEKGTSDHIYKI
+50 LNAKDKGTANHIYKI
-65 HITRDIKVTQLVGIY
+65 HITKDLRINQSVGIY

-94 RNLSAGDG
+94 RNLPAGDG
-102 GTTFRIGQPGS
+102 GTTFRVGKPGS

-118 HYKNITIQGGIW
+118 YYRNITIQGGIW
-130 DGNVRK
+130 DGNVRSK
-136 GDTGFCTFKV
+136 DTGFCTFKV
-146 NHAKNVKFLNM
+146 NHSQNVKFLNM

-171 AVDGLTVSKVNFKN
+171 AVNGLTISRVNFKN
-185 HQCYNK
+185 HKCYFK

-205 LQLDVNLYETTAIGD
+205 LQLDVNLYETTAIGK
-220 YDKCQ
+220 YDKYQ
-225 NKNITVDKCNFINVG
+225 NKNVTVDRCNFTNLG

-261 NTFKNVKSYAIGCI
+261 NTFKNIKSYAIGAI

-299 KPNYK
+299 KPNYT

-310 VVNDWKLKVNSA
+310 VVNNWNLKVNTS
-322 KDNSV
+322 KDNSI

-336 SPKSKDSRALYING
+336 RPKSKDSRALYING
-350 NKISKQ
+350 NKISKP

-361 GLNPANELSGYQGYL
+361 GLNSANRLSGYQGYL

-382 NGLTVT
+382 NGLTIT

-402 KGIINSTFSN
+402 KGIRNSTFSN
-412 NNITFTGNQ
+412 NKITFNGNQ
-421 KIAYYGLTMDSMPDQ
+421 KSDYYGLTMDSVPDQ
-436 YNENVTVSGNKIK
+436 PNENVTVNGNKIK

-503 KNSTITLKNT
+503 KNSKITLKNT

-552 LYRKVKFSND
+552 SYSKVKFSNN

>member
-1 MILFKRILPLCL
+1 MNIFKKFIPLCL
-13 CLSIIATLFSFQT
+13 CLSMICTLFGFQT
-26 VASADTVYDE
+26 VKGATAYDE

-50 LNAKEKGTSDHIYKI
+50 LNAKDKGTANHIYKI
-65 HITRDIKVTQLVGIY
+65 HITKNLKINQSVGIY

-94 RNLSAGDG
+94 RNLPVGDG
-102 GTTFRIGQPGS
+102 GTTFRVGKPGS

-118 HYKNITIQGGIW
+118 YYRNITIQGGIW
-130 DGNVRK
+130 DGNVRSK
-136 GDTGFCTFKV
+136 DTGFCTFKV
-146 NHAKNVKFLNM
+146 NHSQNVKFLNM

-171 AVDGLTVSKVNFKN
+171 AVNGLTISRVNFKN
-185 HQCYNK
+185 HKCYFK

-205 LQLDVNLYETTAIGD
+205 LQLDVNLYETTAIGN
-220 YDKCQ
+220 YDKYQ
-225 NKNITVDKCNFINVG
+225 NKNVTVDRCNFTNLG

-261 NTFKNVKSYAIGCI
+261 NTFKNIKSYAIGAI
-275 NYRNSKIQNN
+275 NYRNSRIQNN

-299 KPNYK
+299 KPNYT

-310 VVNDWKLKVNSA
+310 VVNNWNLKVNSS
-322 KDNSV
+322 KDNSI

-350 NKISKQ
+350 NKISKP

-361 GLNPANELSGYQGYL
+361 GLNSANRLSGYQGYL

-382 NGLTVT
+382 NGLTIT

-402 KGIINSTFSN
+402 KGIRNSTFSN
-412 NNITFTGNQ
+412 NNITFNGNQ
-421 KIAYYGLTMDSMPDQ
+421 KSDYYGLTMDSVPDQ
-436 YNENVTVSGNKIK
+436 QNENVTVSGNKIK
-449 NFNGGILC
+449 NFNSGILC

-485 TFVGCSLDKAK
+485 TFDGCSLDKAK

-503 KNSTITLKNT
+503 KNSTITLTNT

-552 LYRKVKFSND
+552 SYSKVKFSNN

>member
-1 MILFKRILPLCL
+1 MNIFKKIIPLCL
-13 CLSIIATLFSFQT
+13 CLSMICTLFGFQT
-26 VASADTVYDE
+26 VEGATAYDE

-50 LNAKEKGTSDHIYKI
+50 LNAKVKGTANHIYKI
-65 HITRDIKVTQLVGIY
+65 HITKDLRINQSVGIY

-94 RNLSAGDG
+94 RNLPAGDG
-102 GTTFRIGQPGS
+102 GTTFRVGKPGS

-118 HYKNITIQGGIW
+118 YYRNITIKGGIW
-130 DGNVRK
+130 DGNVRSK
-136 GDTGFCTFKV
+136 DTGFCTFKV
-146 NHAKNVKFLNM
+146 NHSQNVKFLNM

-171 AVDGLTVSKVNFKN
+171 AVNGLTISRANFKN
-185 HQCYNK
+185 HKCYFK

-205 LQLDVNLYETTAIGD
+205 LQLDVNLYETTAIGK
-220 YDKCQ
+220 YDKYQ
-225 NKNITVDKCNFINVG
+225 NKNVTVDRCNFTNLG

-261 NTFKNVKSYAIGCI
+261 NTFKNIKSYAIGAV

-299 KPNYK
+299 KPNYT

-310 VVNDWKLKVNSA
+310 VVSNWNLKVNTS
-322 KDNSV
+322 KDNSI

-336 SPKSKDSRALYING
+336 RPKSKDSRALYING
-350 NKISKQ
+350 NKISKP

-361 GLNPANELSGYQGYL
+361 GLKSANRLSGYQGYL

-382 NGLTVT
+382 NGLTIT

-402 KGIINSTFSN
+402 KGIRNSTFSN
-412 NNITFTGNQ
+412 NKITFNGNQ
-421 KIAYYGLTMDSMPDQ
+421 KSDYYGLTMDSVPDQ
-436 YNENVTVSGNKIK
+436 LNENVTVNGNKIK
-449 NFNGGILC
+449 NFNSGILC

-503 KNSTITLKNT
+503 KNSKITLKNT

-552 LYRKVKFSND
+552 SYSKVKFSNN

>member
-1 MILFKRILPLCL
+1 MDIFKKFMPLCL
-13 CLSIIATLFSFQT
+13 CLSMICTLFGFQT
-26 VASADTVYDE
+26 VKGATAYDE

-50 LNAKEKGTSDHIYKI
+50 LNAKNKGTANHIYKI
-65 HITRDIKVTQLVGIY
+65 HITKDLRINQSVGIY

-94 RNLSAGDG
+94 RNLPAGDG
-102 GTTFRIGQPGS
+102 GTTFRVGKPGS

-118 HYKNITIQGGIW
+118 YYRNITIQGGIW
-130 DGNVRK
+130 DGNVRSK
-136 GDTGFCTFKV
+136 DTGFCTFKV
-146 NHAKNVKFLNM
+146 NHSQNVKFLNM

-171 AVDGLTVSKVNFKN
+171 AVNGLTISRVNFKN
-185 HQCYNK
+185 HKCYFK

-205 LQLDVNLYETTAIGD
+205 LQLDVNLYETTAIGK
-220 YDKCQ
+220 YDKYQ
-225 NKNITVDKCNFINVG
+225 NKNVTVDRCNFTNLG

-261 NTFKNVKSYAIGCI
+261 NTFKNIKSYAIGAV

-299 KPNYK
+299 KPNYT

-310 VVNDWKLKVNSA
+310 VVNNWNLKVNTS
-322 KDNSV
+322 KDNSI

-336 SPKSKDSRALYING
+336 RPKSKDSRALYING
-350 NKISKQ
+350 NKISKP

-361 GLNPANELSGYQGYL
+361 GLNSANRLSGYQGYL

-382 NGLTVT
+382 NGLTIT

-402 KGIINSTFSN
+402 KGIRNSIFSN
-412 NNITFTGNQ
+412 NKITFNGNQ
-421 KIAYYGLTMDSMPDQ
+421 KSDYYGLTMDSVPDQ
-436 YNENVTVSGNKIK
+436 LNENVTVNGNKIK
-449 NFNGGILC
+449 NFNSGILC

-503 KNSTITLKNT
+503 KNSKITLKNT

-544 IGAYKKGI
+544 IGVYKKGI
-552 LYRKVKFSND
+552 SYSKVKFSNN

>member
-1 MILFKRILPLCL
+1 
-13 CLSIIATLFSFQT
+13 
-26 VASADTVYDE
+26 
-36 TISNGSFSDFQQAL
+36 
-50 LNAKEKGTSDHIYKI
+50 
-65 HITRDIKVTQLVGIY
+65 
-80 SNTMIVVDKNVKII
+80 MIVVDKNVKII
-94 RNLSAGDG
+94 RNLPAGDG
-102 GTTFRIGQPGS
+102 GTTFRVGKPGS

-118 HYKNITIQGGIW
+118 YYRNITIQGGIW
-130 DGNVRK
+130 DGNVRSK
-136 GDTGFCTFKV
+136 DTGFCTFKV
-146 NHAKNVKFLNM
+146 NHSQNVKFLNM

-171 AVDGLTVSKVNFKN
+171 AVNGLTISRVNFKN
-185 HQCYNK
+185 HKCYFK

-205 LQLDVNLYETTAIGD
+205 LQLDVNLYETTAIGK
-220 YDKCQ
+220 YDKYQ
-225 NKNITVDKCNFINVG
+225 NKNVTVDRCNFTNLG

-261 NTFKNVKSYAIGCI
+261 NTFKNIKSYAIGAI

-299 KPNYK
+299 KPNYT

-310 VVNDWKLKVNSA
+310 VVNNWNLKVNTS
-322 KDNSV
+322 KDNSI

-336 SPKSKDSRALYING
+336 RPKSKDSRALYING
-350 NKISKQ
+350 NKISKP

-361 GLNPANELSGYQGYL
+361 GLNSANRLSGYQGYL

-382 NGLTVT
+382 NGLTIT

-402 KGIINSTFSN
+402 KGIRNSTFSN
-412 NNITFTGNQ
+412 NKIAFNGNQ
-421 KIAYYGLTMDSMPDQ
+421 KSDYYGLTMDSVPDQ
-436 YNENVTVSGNKIK
+436 PNENVTVNGNKIK

-485 TFVGCSLDKAK
+485 TFVGCSLDKTK

-503 KNSTITLKNT
+503 KNSKITLKNT

-535 KIANCGKYG
+535 RIANCGKYG

-552 LYRKVKFSND
+552 SYSKVKFSNN

>member
-1 MILFKRILPLCL
+1 MNIFKKFIPLCL
-13 CLSIIATLFSFQT
+13 CLSMICTLFCFQT
-26 VASADTVYDE
+26 VEGAIAYDE
-36 TISNGSFSDFQQAL
+36 TISNGSFSDLQQAL
-50 LNAKEKGTSDHIYKI
+50 LNAKNKGTAIYKI
-65 HITRDIKVTQLVGIY
+65 HITKDLRINQSVGIY

-94 RNLSAGDG
+94 RNLPAGDG
-102 GTTFRIGQPGS
+102 GTTFRVGKPGS

-118 HYKNITIQGGIW
+118 YYRNITIQGGIW
-130 DGNVRK
+130 DGNVRSK
-136 GDTGFCTFKV
+136 DTGFCTFKV
-146 NHAKNVKFLNM
+146 NHSQNVKFLNM

-171 AVDGLTVSKVNFKN
+171 AVNGLTISRVNFKN
-185 HQCYNK
+185 HKCYFK

-205 LQLDVNLYETTAIGD
+205 LQLDVNLYETTAIGK
-220 YDKCQ
+220 YDKYQ
-225 NKNITVDKCNFINVG
+225 NKNVTVDRCNFTNLG

-261 NTFKNVKSYAIGCI
+261 NTFKNIKSYAIGAI

-299 KPNYK
+299 KPNYT

-310 VVNDWKLKVNSA
+310 VVNNWNLKVNTS
-322 KDNSV
+322 KDNSI

-336 SPKSKDSRALYING
+336 RPKSKDSRALYING
-350 NKISKQ
+350 NKISKP

-361 GLNPANELSGYQGYL
+361 GLNSANRLSGYQGYL

-382 NGLTVT
+382 NGLTIT

-402 KGIINSTFSN
+402 KGIRNSTFSN
-412 NNITFTGNQ
+412 NNITFNGNQ
-421 KIAYYGLTMDSMPDQ
+421 KSDHYGLTMDSVPDQ
-436 YNENVTVSGNKIK
+436 PNENVTVNGNKIK

-503 KNSTITLKNT
+503 KNSKITLKNT

-552 LYRKVKFSND
+552 SYSKVKFSNN